1 MRIVV
6 IGATGTIGRAVA
18 EALTASG
25 HEVVAASRSGAV
37 RVDLADHASIE
48 AMFAA
53 VSTVDVVVSC
63 AASTALAPP
72 DAEVPGGLDAK
83 LLGQVELVRQAARH
97 LSDGGSVTLTSGRFD
112 QPLRGAAFGALVN
125 SGLEAFVRTAA
136 AELPRGLRLNAV
148 SPGWV
153 AETQARLGMAIDAID
168 GTPVAEVARAY
179 VDAVE
184 STRNGEVLSPRT
196 AAGST

>member
-1 MRIVV
+1 
-6 IGATGTIGRAVA
+6 
-18 EALTASG
+18 
-25 HEVVAASRSGAV
+25 
-37 RVDLADHASIE
+37 VDLADPASIE

-53 VSTVDVVVSC
+53 VSTVDAVVSC

-72 DAEVPGGLDAK
+72 AAEIPGGLDAK

-125 SGLEAFVRTAA
+125 AGLDAFVRTAA

-153 AETQARLGMAIDAID
+153 AETQARLGMAVD
-168 GTPVAEVARAY
+168 GTPAAEVARAY

>member
-1 MRIVV
+1 M
-6 IGATGTIGRAVA
+6 IGATGTVGRAVT
-18 EALTASG
+18 EALSGRG

-37 RVDLADHASIE
+37 RVDLAEPASIE
-48 AMFAA
+48 AMFAT
-53 VSTVDVVVSC
+53 VSDVDAVVSC

-72 DAEVPGGLDAK
+72 DARVPAGLDAK
-83 LLGQVELVRQAARH
+83 LLGQVELVRVATRH
-97 LSDGGSVTLTSGRFD
+97 LRAGGSVTLTSGRFD

-125 SGLEAFVRTAA
+125 AGLDAFVRTAA

-153 AETQARLGMAIDAID
+153 AETQARLGMVID
-168 GTPVAEVARAY
+168 GTPAAQVARAY

-184 STRNGEVLSPRT
+184 SDHRGVVSRP
-196 AAGST
+196 